1 MGSLT
6 SRPSV
11 PSPQPQIV
19 YVPQPVA
26 QPTPAPSR
34 ASEDPGDSLSSREPV
49 AEETASEVRQQS
61 LLGRE
66 RSRFG
71 TIQTSFRG
79 LLSQSDATPQRK
91 TLLGE

>member
-6 SRPSV
+6 SGPKA
-11 PSPQPQIV
+11 PAPQTRVV
-19 YVPQPVA
+19 YVPQPVNTVA
-26 QPTPAPSR
+26 APASTPDTTNT
-34 ASEDPGDSLSSREPV
+34 ETQEQ
-49 AEETASEVRQQS
+49 ETASEVRAQS

-71 TIQTSFRG
+71 TVKTSFRG
-79 LLSQSDATPQRK
+79 LLGLADNTQQRK

>member
-6 SRPSV
+6 SGPKA
-11 PSPQPQIV
+11 PKPQPQVV
-19 YVPQPVA
+19 YIQQPAQPRPSTDTQTPQPTSEANEESA
-26 QPTPAPSR
+26 Q
-34 ASEDPGDSLSSREPV
+34 
-49 AEETASEVRQQS
+49 VRKQS

-71 TIQTSFRG
+71 TVQTSFRG
-79 LLSQSDATPQRK
+79 LLGLSSAQAEQARK

>member
-11 PSPQPQIV
+11 PAQPQV
-19 YVPQPVA
+19 VFVPQPA
-26 QPTPAPSR
+26 PTPVEEGPPS
-34 ASEDPGDSLSSREPV
+34 
-49 AEETASEVRQQS
+49 AEETASQARRQS

-71 TIQTSFRG
+71 TVQTGFRG
-79 LLSQSDATPQRK
+79 LLGLTDNAAQRK

>member
-6 SRPSV
+6 SGPKA
-11 PSPQPQIV
+11 PTPQPQVV
-19 YVPQPVA
+19 YIRQPSAPVT
-26 QPTPAPSR
+26 PTPTIP
-34 ASEDPGDSLSSREPV
+34 
-49 AEETASEVRQQS
+49 TASTPEVESEGAEIRKQN

-71 TIQTSFRG
+71 TVQTSFRG
-79 LLSQSDATPQRK
+79 LLGLAAADADQARK

>member
-6 SRPSV
+6 SRPK
-11 PSPQPQIV
+11 SPAQSQTV
-19 YVPQPVA
+19 FVPQPA
-26 QPTPAPSR
+26 PTPTLTQAPPPQTDNTPS
-34 ASEDPGDSLSSREPV
+34 
-49 AEETASEVRQQS
+49 AEETSSEARRQN

-71 TIQTSFRG
+71 TVQTGFRG
-79 LLSQSDATPQRK
+79 LLGLTDNSAQRK

>member
-6 SRPSV
+6 SGPKA
-11 PSPQPQIV
+11 PTPQPQIV
-19 YVPQPVA
+19 YVPQPVNTVTT
-26 QPTPAPSR
+26 PTSVA
-34 ASEDPGDSLSSREPV
+34 DPVSTQEQAD
-49 AEETASEVRQQS
+49 ETSTQIRKQN

-79 LLSQSDATPQRK
+79 LLGLSDSSPQRK

>member
-6 SRPSV
+6 SGPKV
-11 PSPQPQIV
+11 PSPQPQVV
-19 YVPQPVA
+19 YIPQPVNTTPTPS
-26 QPTPAPSR
+26 QPTTPQ
-34 ASEDPGDSLSSREPV
+34 EQEQD
-49 AEETASEVRQQS
+49 AEIEIRRQN

-79 LLSQSDATPQRK
+79 LLGISEGQPQRK

>member
-11 PSPQPQIV
+11 PSTPQIV
-19 YVPQPVA
+19 YVPQA
-26 QPTPAPSR
+26 TTTT
-34 ASEDPGDSLSSREPV
+34 ASAVSTDSAADTTSNAAEPLSSQS
-49 AEETASEVRQQS
+49 ASEVRAQN

-71 TIQTSFRG
+71 TVLTGFRG
-79 LLSQSDATPQRK
+79 LLDTLDNRPERK
-91 TLLGE
+91 TLLGQ

>member
-6 SRPSV
+6 SRPKA
-11 PSPQPQIV
+11 PSQPQV
-19 YVPQPVA
+19 VFVPQTAPTA
-26 QPTPAPSR
+26 EPAPAPTPQTENPPS
-34 ASEDPGDSLSSREPV
+34 
-49 AEETASEVRQQS
+49 AEETASQARRQS

-71 TIQTSFRG
+71 TVQTGFRG
-79 LLSQSDATPQRK
+79 LLGLSDNTNSRK

>member
-11 PSPQPQIV
+11 PTQPQV
-19 YVPQPVA
+19 VFVPQPVVTTPPA
-26 QPTPAPSR
+26 APTPSGEAKENS
-34 ASEDPGDSLSSREPV
+34 
-49 AEETASEVRQQS
+49 AEETSSEARRQN

-71 TIQTSFRG
+71 TVQTGFRG
-79 LLSQSDATPQRK
+79 LLGVSNETGQRK